1 MDMKDAF
8 FCIPLHPDSQYLFVF
23 EDPSNQTT
31 QLTWT
36 ILLQGFWDNS
46 HLFGQAT
53 LKNLFDVSHP
63 QVEILWYVDD
73 ILLCALTEEASLEVT
88 KALLNFLPNRGYKV
102 SKSKAQ
108 LCQNSVKYL
117 SLVLSVGTRE
127 IGED

>member
-1 MDMKDAF
+1 MFTIMDMKDAF
-8 FCIPLHPDSQYLFVF
+8 FCIPLHADSQSLFLF

-31 QLTWT
+31 QLSWT

-46 HLFGQAT
+46 HLFRQAL

-88 KALLNFLPNRGYKV
+88 KAILNFLPNRGYKI
-102 SKSKAQ
+102 SKSKA
-108 LCQNSVKYL
+108 
-117 SLVLSVGTRE
+117 
-127 IGED
+127 